1 MKITKRMLKRLIQE
15 TMKEAGP
22 GDRFKLKPPTV
33 SPPATKSKPEGL
45 AERIKEAEG
54 RLRRQKKSGDKKRIA
69 SAERALSKLQA
80 QLTKENVNEGGWPG
94 GSPPPAG
101 MPGEE
106 GGLAKQVAI
115 LAGRV
120 TAIEKKMAGGK
131 PGEGDEVTLEE
142 NIASMIESY

>member
-1 MKITKRMLKRLIQE
+1 MLKRLIQE

-80 QLTKENVNEGGWPG
+80 QLTKENVNEG
-94 GSPPPAG
+94 

-106 GGLAKQVAI
+106 GGLAKQVAS
-115 LAGRV
+115 LAARI
-120 TAIEKKMAGGK
+120 TAIEKKMGGGK
-131 PGEGDEVTLEE
+131 PSEGDDVTLEE